1 MTMDEARLAPRK
13 RSISLMVVSCLVLMG
28 AWMTGDSDAMPMM
41 PEQNMQPRVA
51 GINHHHAPGIAIFLV
66 GVNPC
71 VY

>member
-1 MTMDEARLAPRK
+1 MKGESLSLRK

-51 GINHHHAPGIAIFLV
+51 GIYHAPGISMWLVISYHV
-66 GVNPC
+66 GV
-71 VY
+71 Y